1 MKQGSTTD
9 RHKRDTIAI
18 LPGYLVKDFTTQD
31 HHLERQPYDYGTS
44 DADPPHRPQ
53 DGNHEDGDQ
62 HGEAFLCLRRGRHSW
77 VTQAAITQTTLALA
91 CVCVCAILEMLQLH
105 HPYLGRRQIKQRPIA
120 ACGLSPRALNGFR
133 SERRL
138 CSNCHS
144 AFPCLRFHI
153 IGCWTLSGIKA
164 LKCWLWCCKR
174 SGIFCM
180 ESLLSRNELLCREL
194 GVGRCVTFC

>member
-91 CVCVCAILEMLQLH
+91 CVCV
-105 HPYLGRRQIKQRPIA
+105 PYLR
-120 ACGLSPRALNGFR
+120 C
-133 SERRL
+133 
-138 CSNCHS
+138 CSSITRIWEGAKSSKDPSQPAGCH
-144 AFPCLRFHI
+144 R
-153 IGCWTLSGIKA
+153 
-164 LKCWLWCCKR
+164 
-174 SGIFCM
+174 
-180 ESLLSRNELLCREL
+180 ELLMDSVPNDVSVRIAIQL
-194 GVGRCVTFC
+194 FLVSGSIS

>member
-1 MKQGSTTD
+1 MPTRHTDPKTATMRMEISMAKLSCACGGEDTLGS
-9 RHKRDTIAI
+9 RR
-18 LPGYLVKDFTTQD
+18 LLS
-31 HHLERQPYDYGTS
+31 LRQ
-44 DADPPHRPQ
+44 HW
-53 DGNHEDGDQ
+53 
-62 HGEAFLCLRRGRHSW
+62 HSR
-77 VTQAAITQTTLALA
+77 
-91 CVCVCAILEMLQLH
+91 VCVCAILEMLQLH